1 MQPKFDKQDA
11 QNVIALAQNA
21 PLRNLKEAS
30 EVSDLLQRFAAW
42 FEFVT
47 VATTP
52 KPVKRRGT
60 PPADAPAVTA
70 EDVTK

>member
-11 QNVIALAQNA
+11 QNVIVLAQNA

-47 VATTP
+47 A
-52 KPVKRRGT
+52 
-60 PPADAPAVTA
+60 APAPTYNRKRKVTPA
-70 EDVTK
+70 SPDVQPEDVTA